1 MMQPGPLSSTQLG
14 MDHEHKY
21 NATALL
27 SVGRC
32 RCGALARYDRKTRT
46 YGEPISE
53 YMRKRLESQ
62 IRRLSNPDAPHPFF
76 VSKETEPV
84 REREP
89 ETTRDVVEELEANDD

>member
-21 NATALL
+21 NATVLL

-32 RCGALARYDRKTRT
+32 KCGALARYDRKTRT

-62 IRRLSNPDAPHPFF
+62 MRRLQDPNAPHAFF
-76 VSKETEPV
+76 SPQENVKAV
-84 REREP
+84 KEP
-89 ETTRDVVEELEANDD
+89 ETTKDVVEEMESNDD